1 MSALLCEEVNS
12 LELSQGPTTVRGGIW
27 DQVREVSPPWD
38 TCQWAALCALPHLMA
53 GGGAF
58 KFSFAGVELTYSVVL
73 VAGVQ
78 QQSDSILKQYFKY

>member
-1 MSALLCEEVNS
+1 
-12 LELSQGPTTVRGGIW
+12 
-27 DQVREVSPPWD
+27 
-38 TCQWAALCALPHLMA
+38 MA